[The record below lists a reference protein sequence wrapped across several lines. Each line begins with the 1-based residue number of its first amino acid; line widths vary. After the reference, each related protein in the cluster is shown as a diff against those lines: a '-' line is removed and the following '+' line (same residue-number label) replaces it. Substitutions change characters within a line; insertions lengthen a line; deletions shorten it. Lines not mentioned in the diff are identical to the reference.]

1 MVRGLPKVTTGDP
14 QVWSQTRDSL
24 HVCMLSRSVV
34 SDSLQPPGPV
44 AHQASLSMK
53 FSRQEYWSGWPLPT
67 PGDLPDPRIEPM
79 SLASPA
85 LAYGFFTTSS
95 AKPLRLSQSHPC
107 PGSASLTSLPDPLVS
122 LLPSPGL
129 CLLRFVFLEGA
140 GLCFL
145 PSFIGSFIA
154 NLHLSSSCCV
164 PGAGVQREK
173 KHSVSLKAGPV

>member
-129 CLLRFVFLEGA
+129 CLLRFVFFGR
-140 GLCFL
+140 CWVVFPPFL
-145 PSFIGSFIA
+145 HWFI
-154 NLHLSSSCCV
+154 HC
-164 PGAGVQREK
+164 
-173 KHSVSLKAGPV
+173 

>member
-107 PGSASLTSLPDPLVS
+107 PGSASLTSLPDP
-122 LLPSPGL
+122 PGL
-129 CLLRFVFLEGA
+129 SAALSR
-140 GLCFL
+140 
-145 PSFIGSFIA
+145 S
-154 NLHLSSSCCV
+154 LSSQICFFGRCWV
-164 PGAGVQREK
+164 VFPPFL
-173 KHSVSLKAGPV
+173 HWFIHC